1 MHWVVSFRSSR
12 FLHQLPVN
20 RVTLIVHEIER
31 RERQIFALLYFEGL
45 TTVEAAR
52 ALGCPVREVEKTVEQ
67 RLSKLLAVT
76 RIRRPAREPR
86 RKAA

>member
-1 MHWVVSFRSSR
+1 MTKTLLRRRLMMAWSR
-12 FLHQLPVN
+12 VPA
-20 RVTLIVHEIER
+20 

-67 RLSKLLAVT
+67 RLSKLLALT